1 MTGGGRVEVA
11 GGALSVRDLV
21 LTGEGSLWANALVS
35 VGRRVALETQDEA
48 AWAWASSGVLQMT
61 GGQAAAEGQWMLW
74 APLEAGGQDFGNV
87 AQGYSGNF
95 DIERLEIAAGAR
107 VVLVDDFSS
116 GNRFDHGFGHN
127 EAVYVD
133 YLYLRAGAEL
143 NLNGLHLY
151 YHNLTGDPGQI
162 IDSPIP
168 EPATLSLLALGGLAM
183 IRRRRT

>member
-1 MTGGGRVEVA
+1 MF
-11 GGALSVRDLV
+11 
-21 LTGEGSLWANALVS
+21 
-35 VGRRVALETQDEA
+35 
-48 AWAWASSGVLQMT
+48 
-61 GGQAAAEGQWMLW
+61 W

-95 DIERLEIAAGAR
+95 DLERLEIAAGAR

-127 EAVYVD
+127 EALYVD

-168 EPATLSLLALGGLAM
+168 EPATLALAALGGLAM